1 MPIEY
6 LNGITTLKSLSYY
19 SDERL
24 IRELEKRGYE
34 VVEKEA
40 KGENY
45 YE

>member
-6 LNGITTLKSLSYY
+6 LNGIISLESLSYY

-34 VVEKEA
+34 VVKKET
-40 KGENY
+40 KGE
-45 YE
+45 